1 MPEVTITYQGLSLRV
16 SGEVSPGSRDP
27 RRINPPEDA
36 AFLDPAVFLDLPD
49 ETGSLIPVDV
59 SGLLAALPTGR
70 GLSHLEEILEVADAG
85 LAAGLVREN
94 LATAFDRARDDAK
107 YEDYFRWAEDAR
119 HEQ

>member
-49 ETGSLIPVDV
+49 ETGSLVPVDV
-59 SGLLAALPTGR
+59 SSLLAALPTGR
-70 GLSHLEEILEVADAG
+70 GSSHLDDLLEAADAD
-85 LAAGLVREN
+85 LAAELDREA
-94 LATAFDRARDDAK
+94 LAEAFDRARGDIEH
-107 YEDYFRWAEDAR
+107 EDHFKRRATRE
-119 HEQ
+119 